1 MLQAL
6 VPGLAMLHGV
16 DVVDAGPW
24 AGDVPHYG
32 PESRGLMSLR
42 IVVVDDNVDLV
53 ESMLSVL
60 QLLGHDAYGATGG
73 AEGVR
78 LVEER
83 RPDVAMIDVA
93 MPGMSGFDV
102 ASQIRR
108 RSWGHAMVLIALTGW
123 GREEDRELCRD
134 AGFDHVALKPVD
146 LDYLRVMLGR
156 VANYTPH
163 SVPAVTQAARADLPL
178 NAARP

>member
-1 MLQAL
+1 
-6 VPGLAMLHGV
+6 
-16 DVVDAGPW
+16 
-24 AGDVPHYG
+24 
-32 PESRGLMSLR
+32 MSLR
-42 IVVVDDNVDLV
+42 IAVIDDNVDLV

-60 QLLGHDAYGATGG
+60 QLLGHDAYGATSG
-73 AEGVR
+73 ADGVQ
-78 LVEER
+78 LVEEKL
-83 RPDVAMIDVA
+83 PDVALIDVG

-102 ASQIRR
+102 AAQIRR
-108 RSWGHAMVLIALTGW
+108 RSWGHAMILIALTGW
-123 GREEDRELCRD
+123 GRDEDRELCRD

-163 SVPAVTQAARADLPL
+163 SVPAVTQAARADSPL

>member
-1 MLQAL
+1 MVVVSRMQGDGTRAGE
-6 VPGLAMLHGV
+6 VPL
-16 DVVDAGPW
+16 
-24 AGDVPHYG
+24 YG

-42 IVVVDDNVDLV
+42 IVVIDDNVDLV

-60 QLLGHDAYGATGG
+60 ELLGHNAWGATGG
-73 AEGVR
+73 ADGVR
-78 LVEER
+78 LVEEQ
-83 RPDVAMIDVA
+83 RPDVALVDVG

-102 ASQIRR
+102 AAQIRR
-108 RSWGHAMVLIALTGW
+108 RSWGHTMILIALTGW
-123 GREEDRELCRD
+123 GRAEDQQLCRD

-156 VANYTPH
+156 VATYTPH
-163 SVPAVTQAARADLPL
+163 SVPAVTQAARADSPL